1 MIKMNI
7 NDFIYEVKEEMIC
20 YEEIGED
27 GVADWEKNFNSWLN
41 DGKKKKHIKGE
52 GENKVY
58 MLEDES
64 EIFDIVDEYI
74 QAIEENKINDY
85 WKNFQ

>member
-20 YEEIGED
+20 YEEIGKD
-27 GVADWEKNFNSWLN
+27 GVADWEKNFNNWLN

-74 QAIEENKINDY
+74 QAIEENKIREY
-85 WKNFQ
+85 WKKF